1 MSNKIIVVDSG
12 RQFVK
17 ALSGGK
23 RKLFQSVVAMA
34 PERFNLEIKD
44 KPEDLFINHQG
55 EGWLIGGLAFRQSTS
70 GTQERSS
77 DKANQQNL
85 LLVLTACSLFAEPG
99 EKVTLLTN
107 CPARDWG
114 TQRDRLKGVFK
125 GYHRVEHKAGERKG
139 RVIDFTITETFVFP
153 EGEMAFFGYVYD
165 QFLNVRFPDLLS
177 SNVLILDVGD
187 QTCNYISMNPGGEPF
202 DSLSGSLD
210 LGMFR
215 AYAGLQAKLEERG
228 LEITQGELADALIN
242 RKTIYRGKHPVY
254 VGTEVQ
260 WHYNQ
265 LASDIYDRL
274 NSRLRFNRYQY
285 IIMTGGGGYPLHRYF
300 KERLGGQCE
309 VHSAPESGQWL
320 NAMGAEVIYKLSRR
334 G

>member
-17 ALSGGK
+17 VLSEGK
-23 RKLFQSVVAMA
+23 RRLFQSVVAAA
-34 PERFNLEIKD
+34 PYKFNLEIKD
-44 KPEDLFINHQG
+44 REGDLFIHHQG
-55 EGWLIGGLAFRQSTS
+55 EGYLIGGLAFRQSTS
-70 GTQERSS
+70 GVQERSS
-77 DKANQQNL
+77 NKANKQNL
-85 LLVLTACSLFAEPG
+85 LLVLAACSLFAEPG
-99 EKVTLLTN
+99 EKITLLTN

-114 TQRDRLKGVFK
+114 TQRERLAEAFK
-125 GYHRVEHKAGERKG
+125 GYHKIEHKAGERKG

-153 EGEMAFFGYVYD
+153 EGEMAYFGYVYD
-165 QFLNVRFPDLLS
+165 QFLNVRFPDLLA

-215 AYAGLQAKLEERG
+215 AYAGLQARLEEQG
-228 LEITQGELADALIN
+228 LEITQGELANAIIN
-242 RKTIYRGKHPVY
+242 RKTIYNGRNPVY
-254 VGTEVQ
+254 IGNEIQ
-260 WHYNQ
+260 SFYNQ

-320 NAMGAEVIYKLSRR
+320 NAMGAEVIYKLSKR